1 MIKLKILLQF
11 KYLIIILSFIL
22 SISII
27 INLNKKENNSNHF
40 ILRIESINYENN
52 NYTLNLSNKYISF
65 YKGDFNY
72 HLGDYVEINGTLY
85 KPSNNTIP
93 NLFNYKDYLKYKG
106 IDYYLEI
113 NDIKLYKHNNLFYKV
128 KDKIRRIIDTKKSKS
143 YLYAFIFGDTSYID
157 KDAKLSFNKMGIS
170 HLFAISGTHITLL
183 TLLISFLFRRKKIN
197 KYLYYILINLIVLIY
212 YFFTNHLVSL
222 LRIILFFNLS
232 FINKNKYSN
241 TQLFIIITFIT
252 LIINPYYF
260 FQTSF
265 RYSYLISFFLIK
277 YNYLITGNYI
287 KKAFKISL
295 LAVISSFPIT
305 ILNNYEINL
314 LSIVYNLFFVPLISF
329 IIFPLSILTLLFPFL
344 DNLLITIIN
353 GFQSIIL
360 SLSKINILTFIFMKP
375 SIFVIM
381 IYYVLLIISMNK
393 RKLFIVLLLLIIIY
407 YNIND
412 IRKEK
417 YLLTLD
423 VDEGDSLI
431 LKDDNKTILIDTG
444 GKVNKNYSDNTINY
458 LKSEGI
464 KRIDYMILTH
474 GDYDHMGESIN
485 IINNYKVDTV
495 IFNCGPINDLE
506 QNLINELTK
515 KKVKYYSC
523 IKELKVNDMNLEF
536 LNTRTYDN
544 ENDNSNVIYTKI
556 NNYKILL
563 MGDASSIREQD
574 IINKYNLSNI
584 DILKVGHHGSNTS
597 SNNYF
602 INKVKPNYS
611 VISVGKNNTY
621 GHPNKETL
629 NVLNNSKIY
638 RTDIDGSIM
647 FRINNNELKIET
659 YPP

>member
-27 INLNKKENNSNHF
+27 IKVNKKENSSNHF
-40 ILRIESINYENN
+40 ILRIESINYQNN
-52 NYTLNLSNKYISF
+52 TYTLNLSNKYISY

-72 HLGDYVEINGTLY
+72 HLGDYVEIDGTLI

-113 NDIKLYKHNNLFYKV
+113 NDIKLYKSNNLIYKV
-128 KDKIRRIIDTKKSKS
+128 KDKIRRIIGNRKSKS

-157 KDAKLSFNKMGIS
+157 KDTKLSFNKMGIS
-170 HLFAISGTHITLL
+170 HLFAISGTHITFL
-183 TLLISFLFRRKKIN
+183 TILIS
-197 KYLYYILINLIVLIY
+197 YLYKKKKLNRYLYFVLINLIVIIY
-212 YFFTNHLVSL
+212 YFLTSYLVSL
-222 LRIILFFNLS
+222 LRILLFFNLS
-232 FINKNKYSN
+232 FINDKKYSN
-241 TQLFIIITFIT
+241 TQLFIIVTFIT

-277 YNYLITGNYI
+277 YSNLVTGSYI
-287 KKAFKISL
+287 KKILKISI
-295 LAVISSFPIT
+295 LAVLSRFPIT

-314 LSIVYNLFFVPLISF
+314 LSIIYNLFFVPLISF
-329 IIFPLSILTLLFPFL
+329 IIFPLSILSLLFPFI

-353 GFQSIIL
+353 IFQSISL
-360 SLSKINILTFIFMKP
+360 SLSKIDLLTFIFMKP
-375 SIFVIM
+375 SILVII
-381 IYYVLLIISMNK
+381 IYYVLLIITMKK
-393 RKLFIVLLLLIIIY
+393 RKIGIIVVLLIIIY

-431 LKDDNKTILIDTG
+431 LKNNNKTILVDTG
-444 GKVNKNYSDNTINY
+444 GKVGKNYSDNTINY
-458 LKSEGI
+458 LKSKGI
-464 KRIDYMILTH
+464 RKIDYMILTH
-474 GDYDHMGESIN
+474 GDYDHMGEAIN
-485 IINNYKVDTV
+485 IINNYKVDNV
-495 IFNCGPINDLE
+495 VFNCGPINDLE
-506 QNLINELTK
+506 QDLIDELNK
-515 KKVKYYSC
+515 KKIEYYSC
-523 IKELKVNDMNLEF
+523 LKELKVNDIKLEF
-536 LNTRTYDN
+536 LNAKTYDN
-544 ENDNSNVIYTKI
+544 ENDNSNVIYTVI

-563 MGDASSIREQD
+563 MGDASSNKEQD
-574 IINKYNLSNI
+574 IINNKYNLSNI

-597 SNNYF
+597 SSNCF
-602 INKVKPNYS
+602 INKTNPKYS
-611 VISVGKNNTY
+611 IISVGKNNKY
-621 GHPNKETL
+621 GHPNKE
-629 NVLNNSKIY
+629 VLSNLSNSIIY
-638 RTDIDGSIM
+638 RTDLNGSIL
-647 FRINNNELKIET
+647 FNLNNLKIKT